1 MRPPGGRA
9 VAPLD
14 TTAQL
19 PTPPPDPAATLTG
32 RARAKLMTEAV
43 LQGLIGL
50 GSSSP
55 LTGSYQRSAECVAVL
70 TQDEGKIIGKYCG
83 NRWCLV
89 CNRIRTA
96 KLRTAYA
103 PILSTWDA
111 WFVTLT
117 IPNVAGAQLHATVR
131 EMIKASRLVAD
142 RVRRRDKLP
151 WRAVRKLE
159 VTFSSE
165 RRDYH
170 PHLHFVVDGEATARV
185 LEARWLAMYPRASKS
200 AQDIRPADPATITR
214 ELFKYLTK
222 QTVRTEQRKITS
234 YPARVLDT
242 IYRATRGLRTIQPMG
257 FKLPKQVEE
266 VTAEDGALVLD
277 TSTAARVGYARWE
290 WHAALTDWVD
300 RDTGELLTGYTPSR
314 SMGEILAALRAGVST
329 DGPAPP

>member
-1 MRPPGGRA
+1 MTGA
-9 VAPLD
+9 ILD
-14 TTAQL
+14 
-19 PTPPPDPAATLTG
+19 
-32 RARAKLMTEAV
+32 
-43 LQGLIGL
+43 GLIGL
-50 GSSSP
+50 GHSTP
-55 LTGSYQRSAECVAVL
+55 LAGAYQRSAECVGVL
-70 TQDEGKIIGKYCG
+70 TQDEGRIVGKYCG

-103 PILSTWDA
+103 PVLREWDV

-117 IPNVAGAQLHATVR
+117 IPNVPGAQLHATVR

-142 RVRRRDKLP
+142 RVRRKDRLQ

-159 VTFSSE
+159 VTFSAE

-170 PHLHFVVDGEATARV
+170 PHLHFVVDGEAAART
-185 LEARWLAMYPRASKS
+185 LEARWLAMYPAATKS
-200 AQDIRPADPATITR
+200 AQDVRRADPATITR

-222 QTVRTEQRKITS
+222 QTVRTEGRRITS

-257 FKLPKQVEE
+257 FRLPREIE
-266 VTAEDGALVLD
+266 DVTAEDGALVLD

-300 RDTGELLTGYTPSR
+300 RSTGELLTGYTPSR
-314 SMGEILAALRAGVST
+314 SMSEILDALRRGVAT
-329 DGPAPP
+329 AGPAPP